1 MLVEAVADEGA
12 DCHAGD
18 FEGLVL
24 EVDADGLVFGIG
36 AVGVEFNVSVGLADV
51 AFEGDFVLEAGD
63 DNFAV
68 LCDWAAL
75 DGDDG
80 T

>member
-1 MLVEAVADEGA
+1 MRAPTAT
-12 DCHAGD
+12 AGD

-36 AVGVEFNVSVGLADV
+36 AVGLEFNVSVGLADV
-51 AFEGDFVLEAGD
+51 AFEGDLVLKAGD

-80 T
+80 A